1 MFNRIKIFF
10 KEVKIET
17 KKVVFPN
24 RDEVIGSTK
33 AVIITVFIISMFL
46 GLVDRVLSEL
56 VALALKLN

>member
-1 MFNRIKIFF
+1 MFNRIKNFF

-24 RDEVIGSTK
+24 RDEVMGSTK
-33 AVIITVFIISMFL
+33 AVIITVFIISIFL

-56 VALALKLN
+56 VGLALKLN

>member
-24 RDEVIGSTK
+24 RNEVIGSTK

-56 VALALKLN
+56 VSLALKLN

>member
-24 RDEVIGSTK
+24 RDEVMGSTK
-33 AVIITVFIISMFL
+33 AVIITVFIISIFL

-56 VALALKLN
+56 VSQALKLN

>member
-10 KEVKIET
+10 KEVKVET

-33 AVIITVFIISMFL
+33 AVIITVFIISIFL